1 MRANK
6 NKVTQEISY
15 ATTAKTRAGR
25 IFIRSVENLTGR
37 IGLIRKARGYD
48 VEVANGRN
56 IWEVILERYR
66 LELDVAGGSLDNIP
80 RDGPVIV
87 VANHPFGI
95 LDGLTLGHILS
106 IARGDFRILAHQIFR
121 RAAEL
126 DRIILPV
133 SFDTDKAAMRT
144 NVDTRKVALKYL
156 KEGGCVG
163 IFPGGSVSTSLRPF
177 GHPMDPSWRRFTARL
192 IAKSG
197 AQVVPV
203 FFEGHNSRLFQIASR
218 INDSLRKSLLI
229 NEFKHRVG
237 KSVRIVVGEPVPRES
252 IEALTSD
259 PRELMRFLR
268 EETYK
273 LSPVPLAD
281 LGNGYELDEVT

>member
-66 LELDVAGGSLDNIP
+66 LKLDIAGGSLDNIP
-80 RDGPVIV
+80 REGPVIV

>member
-66 LELDVAGGSLDNIP
+66 LKLDIAGGSLDNIP
-80 RDGPVIV
+80 REGPVIV

-237 KSVRIVVGEPVPRES
+237 KSVRIVVGEPVPREN

>member
-1 MRANK
+1 MRK
-6 NKVTQEISY
+6 SSNKVVREISY
-15 ATTAKTRAGR
+15 ATTARTRAGR
-25 IFIRSVENLTGR
+25 VFIRSVENMTGR
-37 IGLIRKARGYD
+37 LGLIRRARGYD
-48 VEVANGRN
+48 LEVANGRD
-56 IWEVILERYR
+56 IWEVILERYG
-66 LELDVAGGSLDNIP
+66 LEMDVVGGSLDNIP
-80 RDGPVIV
+80 TDGPVIV

-95 LDGLTLGHILS
+95 LDGLTMGRILS
-106 IARGDFRILAHQIFR
+106 VARGDFRILAHQIFR

-133 SFDTDKAAMRT
+133 SFDTDKAAVRK
-144 NVDTRKVALKYL
+144 NVDTRRVALDFL
-156 KEGGCVG
+156 KQGGCIG

-203 FFEGHNSRLFQIASR
+203 FFDGYNSRLFQIASR

-229 NEFKHRVG
+229 NEFKHKIG
-237 KSVRIVVGEPVPRES
+237 KNVRIVVGQPVAQEK
-252 IEALTSD
+252 IKALVSD
-259 PRELMRFLR
+259 PRALMHFLR
-268 EETYK
+268 EETYR

-281 LGNGYELDEVT
+281 LGNGYELDEVV